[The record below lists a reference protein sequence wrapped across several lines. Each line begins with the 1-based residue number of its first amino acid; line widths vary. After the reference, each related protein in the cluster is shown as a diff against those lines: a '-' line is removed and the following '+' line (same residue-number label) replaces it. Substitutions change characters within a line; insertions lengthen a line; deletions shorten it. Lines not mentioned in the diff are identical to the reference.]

1 MYPHID
7 TLIRTIY
14 GIAGDKEAENLKK
27 LSDMVPSSFI
37 FILEKYS
44 ESSI

>member
-27 LSDMVPSSFI
+27 LSDMVPSFI